1 MVVVL
6 EAVVLEAV
14 VLAVADPVVAVQVV
28 AVQVDAVQVDAEAA
42 VGNKF
47 SFATLPMLGV
57 GIGYRQPFRN
67 QLFLQR
73 TAIDFLELV
82 ADHFFSISLSSQD
95 ELACLQ
101 RNFPTIPHGLALSL
115 GSADGLDPVYTKH
128 FVQLLNSLQPAWCS
142 DHIAF
147 TRANGIDI
155 GHLTPLPKTRAS
167 LRVLRHN
174 ITAFQDQS
182 PIPLLLENITEP
194 FRYHDDQYGDADFL
208 CEICEQNNVGILMDV
223 TNLFINS
230 QNYRF
235 DPITFLH
242 RLPRERL
249 VQLHF
254 VGARYTE
261 GQWHDAH
268 STPTQEEIWQ
278 LLTEVVKYGSV
289 KGIILERDLNI
300 PDLSELVPELQRA
313 RTILEEFG

>member
-1 MVVVL
+1 
-6 EAVVLEAV
+6 V
-14 VLAVADPVVAVQVV
+14 VLAVADPVV

>member
-1 MVVVL
+1 M
-6 EAVVLEAV
+6 
-14 VLAVADPVVAVQVV
+14 V

>member
-1 MVVVL
+1 MAQAVAVL
-6 EAVVLEAV
+6 EVAVLEAV
-14 VLAVADPVVAVQVV
+14 VLAVAA
-28 AVQVDAVQVDAEAA
+28 QVDAEAA

-47 SFATLPMLGV
+47 SFATLPKLGV

-73 TAIDFLELV
+73 SAIDFLELV
-82 ADHFFSISLSSQD
+82 ADHFFSNSTSSQD
-95 ELACLQ
+95 ELAWLQ
-101 RNFPTIPHGLALSL
+101 RNFHTTPHGLALSL

-128 FVQLLNSLQPAWCS
+128 FVELLHSLQPPWCS

-147 TRANGIDI
+147 TRADGIDI

-182 PIPLLLENITEP
+182 PIPLILENITEP
-194 FRYHDDQYGDADFL
+194 FRYHDDQYEDADFL
-208 CEICEQNNVGILMDV
+208 CEICEQNNVGLLLDV

-230 QNYRF
+230 QNYQF

-242 RLPRERL
+242 RLPRERI

-254 VGARYTE
+254 VGARYAE
-261 GQWHDAH
+261 GQWHDSHNA
-268 STPTQEEIWQ
+268 TTQEEIWQ

>member
-1 MVVVL
+1 
-6 EAVVLEAV
+6 
-14 VLAVADPVVAVQVV
+14 
-28 AVQVDAVQVDAEAA
+28 

>member
-1 MVVVL
+1 M
-6 EAVVLEAV
+6 
-14 VLAVADPVVAVQVV
+14 
-28 AVQVDAVQVDAEAA
+28 
-42 VGNKF
+42 GNKF